1 MAGSDPGEVSRTFFQ
16 AYADGDRDKVASL
29 LAENVIAYVTN
40 AEGGVDQVAGRDAY
54 MTRVPDL
61 QEAGGSVEITQ
72 IVGVDEERAMAM
84 VEIRVPVR
92 KGKSLHN
99 YAAFLARVAEGEI
112 ARLWMVEAL
121 PAYSDEF
128 WS

>member
-40 AEGGVDQVAGRDAY
+40 DEGGVGQVAGRDAY

-61 QEAGGSVEITQ
+61 QEAGGAWRSPRRRPMP
-72 IVGVDEERAMAM
+72 GR
-84 VEIRVPVR
+84 
-92 KGKSLHN
+92 
-99 YAAFLARVAEGEI
+99 
-112 ARLWMVEAL
+112 RLQ
-121 PAYSDEF
+121 P
-128 WS
+128 